1 MFLLYFD
8 LILIIIAFLLLR
20 LHSFWNIQITIISEI
35 ESYKIL

>member
-20 LHSFWNIQITIISEI
+20 LHSFWNVQIISEI